1 MEIAWKG
8 TTAGVTRK
16 TWSQTS
22 CFVSFNQPQMNAEI
36 HPSLISR
43 KIKNNSRERRA
54 VKKKTIS
61 GKRLKGGGSV
71 VNAFKGCEVS
81 VKQDNSPPPP
91 SALLVLI
98 AVITSSFQP
107 FLSLNPSHYKMQIE
121 LTRNLFQHL

>member
-1 MEIAWKG
+1 
-8 TTAGVTRK
+8 
-16 TWSQTS
+16 
-22 CFVSFNQPQMNAEI
+22 MNAEI